1 MKPILTLNLFLIVTV
16 CAGCADNRKETE
28 QAKADAAAKARAEAA
43 KKEME
48 TLPKVFRSRDI
59 FEKNEAEKAE
69 PKKADVTAEKKP

>member
-1 MKPILTLNLFLIVTV
+1 MKPILTLNLLLIVTIGT
-16 CAGCADNRKETE
+16 GCADSRKEAE

-59 FEKNEAEKAE
+59 FEKNEPAKTDS
-69 PKKADVTAEKKP
+69 KKADTTAEKKS